1 MKLNGLAL
9 VLFGCASLLTA
20 GLAQAGEPLVIKA
33 AEGKYI
39 PAAASEWAAAGDG
52 AFRFLLKT
60 GVKAATVAAELEGKI
75 APIKVEAK
83 DDLTL
88 LFSGPGLT
96 EQVLLEKLAGVELG
110 GDKAMGD
117 AIAALSDLGAAGA
130 PSMGDMSSAG
140 SIRASKAIEL
150 PDGDSRKKDPAN
162 LIGVVIGYEPCKPVP
177 VLHIKVLKAPSEG
190 EHKAAFKA
198 GDKIPVRGYYKVK
211 DGSKAPDPEDPRT
224 KINVESSRI
233 KLGAKIFGKPFLKD
247 GDEWI
252 LETIEAL

>member
-1 MKLNGLAL
+1 MKSNGLAL
-9 VLFGCASLLTA
+9 VLFSCASLLTA
-20 GLAQAGEPLVIKA
+20 ALAQAGEPLVIKA

-83 DDLTL
+83 DELTL

-96 EQVLLEKLAGVELG
+96 EQALLEKLASVELG

-117 AIAALSDLGAAGA
+117 AIAALTDLGAGA

-150 PDGDSRKKDPAN
+150 PDDDTRKKDPSN
-162 LIGVVIGYEPCKPVP
+162 LIGEVIGYEPCKPVP
-177 VLHIKVLKAPSEG
+177 VLHIKVLRAPIDG
-190 EHKAAFKA
+190 EHKAAFKV
-198 GDKIPVRGYYKVK
+198 GDKIPVRGYYKIK
-211 DGSKAPDPEDPRT
+211 DGSKALDQEDPRT
-224 KINVESSRI
+224 KINVQSSRI
-233 KLGAKIFGKPFLKD
+233 KLGAKIFGKPFVKD
-247 GDEWI
+247 GDEWV
-252 LETIEAL
+252 LETVEAL